1 MLPLKW
7 HLKPAKCTIRAVRL
21 LYNNRM
27 TSPALDLSPKKLAQY
42 RGTAIRR
49 QKARASKI
57 KLRMKKGWNLARLAA
72 QVLREQYHAQRVA
85 VFGSLLQ
92 ETSFNEWS
100 DVDVA
105 AWGIPPELTFRAIGA
120 VMDLD
125 PSFEINLV
133 DANTCSQ
140 SLLNTIDQEGVDL

>member
-1 MLPLKW
+1 MTLP
-7 HLKPAKCTIRAVRL
+7 V
-21 LYNNRM
+21 M
-27 TSPALDLSPKKLAQY
+27 DLSPKKLAQY
-42 RGTAIRR
+42 RGTAMRR

-57 KLRMKKGWNLARLAA
+57 KLRMKKGWKLAHLAA
-72 QVLREQYHAQRVA
+72 KVLRDRYHAQRVV
-85 VFGSLLQ
+85 VFGSLLR

-125 PSFEINLV
+125 PAFEVNLV
-133 DANTCSQ
+133 DVNTCFPT
-140 SLLNTIDQEGVDL
+140 LLKVIEHEGVDL